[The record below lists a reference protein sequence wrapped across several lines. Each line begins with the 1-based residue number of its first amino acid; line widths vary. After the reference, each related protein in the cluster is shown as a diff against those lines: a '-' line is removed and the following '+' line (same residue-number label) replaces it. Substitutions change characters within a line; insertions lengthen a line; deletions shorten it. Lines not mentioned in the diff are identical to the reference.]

1 MEDFDYTPLSSMRFQ
16 AQLGS
21 EVKRMYKEGENV
33 IKLSLA
39 RVTKVNYKYN
49 TVEVMTTLHKNSTSK
64 NPSDNGKYSARLPVM
79 FGGRTPEGK
88 VYGSNTI
95 VTVGSLVLIGFLE
108 GNKDHPIVLNIYG
121 DADNQSMLTR
131 TTMTGGD
138 ESDEAVQREL
148 WQLFTLYPSMT
159 YQNIDGRGNKEVTFS
174 GKSFMYITD
183 SDPGNEYVQ
192 DGAFDYADL
201 PSSRYANGELIEP
214 TSPNSP
220 TVLYVHQ
227 GIYDNHRVTFFLKS
241 DGTLRVGS
249 RHRNGKGI
257 TYQEMKTDGSFSI
270 VQKHDT
276 TDPEEIS
283 KKFSKFE
290 ISENGDVTIQSLDHK
305 LTITKD
311 GVLIDGKPIG
321 SGGGGGDLE
330 IIKDLQEKVEGVTT
344 QITMV
349 NGKLDFKIDKIEI
362 EIDLDTLRQ
371 EQQKVLDGIREKL
384 DGLSSALKAMKDY
397 TIPAFEDGTVT
408 ADEKKKVNELLNAV
422 GTEKNKVDEKY
433 SQVISDPFL
442 PATHK
447 DILTVSKGVLDS
459 RHQALLNT
467 IEIVMLDG
475 VITPDERIAV
485 AQAFDGYE
493 KAIAALDVSFKQAM
507 DSILEARIKE
517 AQENAMKYRDTEMR
531 KIGSQITQLADSIT
545 AKVSSEQLSK
555 EIEDVR
561 SEMATKEEQKEIKD
575 TAEQAQKDAQEA
587 LNKVPHRIMV
597 GSTNGLIFKNNE
609 IDSVVYA
616 RVYKGDEEVTTT
628 IPKANFFWTR
638 ISEDEN
644 GDIQWEKD
652 HVGVGSSFRIS
663 KDDVPQ
669 RATFECDVEIPES

>member
-21 EVKRMYKEGENV
+21 EVKRMYKEGENI

-64 NPSDNGKYSARLPVM
+64 NPSDNGRYSARLPVM

-138 ESDEAVQREL
+138 ESDEAIQREL

-227 GIYDNHRVTFFLKS
+227 GIYDKHRVTFFLKS

-249 RHRNGKGI
+249 RHRNGRGI

-276 TDPEEIS
+276 TNPEEVS
-283 KKFSKFE
+283 HKFSKFE
-290 ISENGDVTIQSLDHK
+290 ISENGDVVIQSPDHK

-330 IIKDLQEKVEGVTT
+330 IIKELQEKVEGVTT

-349 NGKLDFKIDKIEI
+349 NGKLDFKIDKVEI

-371 EQQKVLDGIREKL
+371 EQQKVLDSIREKL
-384 DGLSSALKAMKDY
+384 DGLSSSLKAMKDY

-408 ADEKKKVNELLNAV
+408 ADEKKQVNTLLDAV

-442 PATHK
+442 PATYK
-447 DILTVSKGVLDS
+447 DAIGVAKSNLDS

-485 AQAFDGYE
+485 AQAFDGYNQSIE
-493 KAIAALDVSFKQAM
+493 SMDIAFKQAM
-507 DSILEARIKE
+507 DAILEARIKE

-561 SEMATKEEQKEIKD
+561 SEMATKEEQQVIKD
-575 TAEQAQKDAQEA
+575 TLEQAKKDIDEA
-587 LNKVPHRIMV
+587 VTNLPYRVEL
-597 GSTNGLIFKNNE
+597 GSTNGLIFKNNN
-609 IDSVVYA
+609 IDTVLYA
-616 RVYKGDEEVTTT
+616 KVYKGKDEITSQ
-628 IPKANFFWTR
+628 IPKEQFIWRRVSDSA
-638 ISEDEN
+638 EDDAAW
-644 GDIQWEKD
+644 DIAHK
-652 HVGVGSSFRIS
+652 GVGSSFRAT
-663 KDDVPQ
+663 KDDVPM
-669 RATFECDVEIPES
+669 RATFSCDLDIT

>member
-1 MEDFDYTPLSSMRFQ
+1 MEDFDYSPLSSMRFQ

-21 EVKRMYKEGENV
+21 EMKRMYKEGENV
-33 IKLSLA
+33 MTLSLA

-64 NPSDNGKYSARLPVM
+64 NPSDNGRYSARLPVV

-214 TSPNSP
+214 TSPHSP

-227 GIYDNHRVTFFLKS
+227 GVYDNHRVTFFLKS

-270 VQKHDT
+270 VQKQDT

-290 ISENGDVTIQSLDHK
+290 IAENGDVTIQSPDHK

-311 GVLIDGKPIG
+311 GVLIDGKKIG
-321 SGGGGGDLE
+321 SGGGGGGDLE
-330 IIKDLQEKVEGVTT
+330 IIKELQDKVEGVTT
-344 QITMV
+344 QITLV
-349 NGKLDFKIDKIEI
+349 NGKLEFKIDKIEI

-371 EQQKVLDGIREKL
+371 EQQKVLDAIRAQIDNL
-384 DGLSSALKAMKDY
+384 TSALTAMKDY
-397 TIPAFEDGTVT
+397 TVPAFEDGKVT
-408 ADEKKKVNELLNAV
+408 ADEKKKVNELLAAV
-422 GTEKNKVDEKY
+422 GKEKARLDDKY
-433 SQVISDPFL
+433 SQTISDPFL

-447 DILTVSKGVLDS
+447 DLLTVSKGVLDS

-485 AQAFDGYE
+485 NQAFDGYSQ
-493 KAIAALDVSFKQAM
+493 AIGAMDVSFKQAM
-507 DSILEARIKE
+507 DAILEARIKE

-545 AKVSSEQLSK
+545 QTVTSEQLSK

-575 TAEQAQKDAQEA
+575 ELEKAQKDIEDAVSNLPYKIE
-587 LNKVPHRIMV
+587 VH
-597 GSTNGLIFKNNE
+597 STNGLIFKNGN
-609 IDSVVYA
+609 IDSIIYA
-616 RVYKGDEEVTTT
+616 RVYKGTEEVTDT
-628 IPKANFFWTR
+628 IKTEEFVWTR
-638 ISEDEN
+638 ISEDEPSDLEWN
-644 GDIQWEKD
+644 RE
-652 HVGVGSSFRIS
+652 HVGVGKSFKIT
-663 KDDVPQ
+663 KDDVPF
-669 RATFECDVEIPES
+669 RATFECDLTI

>member
-1 MEDFDYTPLSSMRFQ
+1 MEDFDYTPLSPMRFQ

-21 EVKRMYKEGENV
+21 EVKRMYKEGESV
-33 IKLSLA
+33 IRLSLA

-64 NPSDNGKYSARLPVM
+64 NPSDNGRYSARLPVM

-183 SDPGNEYVQ
+183 TDPGNEYVQ

-270 VQKHDT
+270 VQKQDT

-290 ISENGDVTIQSLDHK
+290 ISETGDVTIQSPDHK

-321 SGGGGGDLE
+321 SGGSGGGDLE

-344 QITMV
+344 QITIV

-371 EQQKVLDGIREKL
+371 EQQKVLDSIREKL
-384 DGLSSALKAMKDY
+384 DGLSSALKEMKDY

-408 ADEKKKVNELLNAV
+408 EDEKKKVITLLDAV
-422 GTEKNKVDEKY
+422 GTNKNKVDEKY

-493 KAIAALDVSFKQAM
+493 QAIAAMDVSFKQAM
-507 DSILEARIKE
+507 DKILEARIKE

-575 TAEQAQKDAQEA
+575 TLEKAQNDIDEA
-587 LNKVPHRIMV
+587 VTNLPYRLEI
-597 GSTNGLIFKNNE
+597 GSTNGLLFKNNN
-609 IDSVVYA
+609 IDTVLYA
-616 RVYKGDEEVTTT
+616 KVYKGKEEITSQ
-628 IPKANFFWTR
+628 IPKEQFIWKRVSDDA
-638 ISEDEN
+638 D
-644 GDIQWEKD
+644 GDTAWDTAHKNI
-652 HVGVGSSFRIS
+652 GSSFRAT
-663 KDDVPQ
+663 KDDVPM
-669 RATFECDVEIPES
+669 RATFSCDLDI

>member
-21 EVKRMYKEGENV
+21 EVKRMYKEGESV

-49 TVEVMTTLHKNSTSK
+49 TVEVMTTLHKNSTAK
-64 NPSDNGKYSARLPVM
+64 NPSDNGRYSARLPVV
-79 FGGRTPEGK
+79 FGGQTPDGK

-174 GKSFMYITD
+174 GKSFLYITD
-183 SDPGNEYVQ
+183 TDPGNEYVQ
-192 DGAFDYADL
+192 DGQFDYMDL

-214 TSPNSP
+214 VSPQSP

-227 GIYDNHRVTFFLKS
+227 GVYDNHRVTFFLKS

-290 ISENGDVTIQSLDHK
+290 ISENGDVTIQSIDHK
-305 LTITKD
+305 LSITKD

-344 QITMV
+344 QVTMV
-349 NGKLDFKIDKIEI
+349 NGKLEFKIDKVEI
-362 EIDLDTLRQ
+362 EIDLDSLRQ
-371 EQQKVLDGIREKL
+371 EQEKMLDSIREKL
-384 DGLSSALKAMKDY
+384 DGLTSALAAMKDY

-408 ADEKKKVNELLNAV
+408 TD
-422 GTEKNKVDEKY
+422 EKNKVNSLLATVKNEKAKLDEKY

-442 PATHK
+442 PATYK
-447 DILTVSKGVLDS
+447 DLLGIEKGNLDS

-485 AQAFDGYE
+485 AQAFDGYNQSIE
-493 KAIAALDVSFKQAM
+493 AMDVAFKQAM
-507 DSILEARIKE
+507 DSILEARIRE

-575 TAEQAQKDAQEA
+575 TLEQAQKDIDEA
-587 LNKVPHRIMV
+587 VTNLPYRIEL
-597 GSTNGLIFKNNE
+597 GSTNGLIFKNN
-609 IDSVVYA
+609 SVDTVLYA
-616 RVYKGDEEVTTT
+616 KVYKGKEEITSQIEKSQFIWQRVSEEGTGDDEWNAAHRG
-628 IPKANFFWTR
+628 I
-638 ISEDEN
+638 
-644 GDIQWEKD
+644 
-652 HVGVGSSFRIS
+652 GSSF
-663 KDDVPQ
+663 KATQDDVPK
-669 RATFECDVEIPES
+669 RATFSCDLDI